1 MSGGANLRPLRLAAL
16 ATLSTVVLAGCEQNT
31 FVAPPPPKV
40 DVAIP
45 LQRPITRYLE
55 ATGNT
60 AAIKSV
66 DLVARVQGFLESIDY
81 KDGAFVKQG
90 TTLFTIEP
98 ETYKL
103 KLEQAQAAE
112 TGANATL
119 KQAEADFNRQKDL
132 VARQAVSQATLE
144 TSTSTRDNAQANLQQ
159 AQVNTR
165 IAEVNYGYTKV
176 AAPFAG
182 IVSAHLVSIGE
193 LVGAA
198 SPTQLA
204 TIVAL
209 DPIYVNFNVNER
221 DVLRV
226 RAEARRRGITP
237 GELTRLPVQVGLQT
251 EDGYP
256 HEGNL
261 DYANPTVNQSTGT
274 LQVRGVIPN
283 PDHVLLPGFF
293 VRVRV
298 PFDQQQNALLV
309 PDTALGSDQ
318 GGRYVLVVT
327 KENVV
332 EQRKVQ
338 TGPLE
343 GGLRV
348 IEDGLKADDRVVIAG
363 LLRAIPG
370 QKVDP
375 QMGTIEGSRT
385 AEAKP
390 AEAKPVD
397 TKTDDTKASSK

>member
-1 MSGGANLRPLRLAAL
+1 AMKPARPSFRPMSGDANLRPLRLAAL

-98 ETYKL
+98 ETYRL

-112 TGANATL
+112 TGAQATV

-237 GELTRLPVQVGLQT
+237 
-251 EDGYP
+251 
-256 HEGNL
+256 
-261 DYANPTVNQSTGT
+261 
-274 LQVRGVIPN
+274 
-283 PDHVLLPGFF
+283 
-293 VRVRV
+293 
-298 PFDQQQNALLV
+298 
-309 PDTALGSDQ
+309 
-318 GGRYVLVVT
+318 
-327 KENVV
+327 
-332 EQRKVQ
+332 
-338 TGPLE
+338 
-343 GGLRV
+343 
-348 IEDGLKADDRVVIAG
+348 
-363 LLRAIPG
+363 
-370 QKVDP
+370 
-375 QMGTIEGSRT
+375 
-385 AEAKP
+385 
-390 AEAKPVD
+390 
-397 TKTDDTKASSK
+397 